1 MAVIPELIPKKF
13 TASYSFI
20 SKEIEPNHFRY
31 VETKVKDELADWLV
45 ANGFEAKDHFYS
57 NFKFLRNELGQEHLM
72 SQEIQKPE
80 DGFMEYVAK
89 LK

>member
-13 TASYSFI
+13 TASYSF
-20 SKEIEPNHFRY
+20 SLKETEPNHFRY
-31 VETKVKDELADWLV
+31 FETRVKDELADWLV
-45 ANGFEAKDHFYS
+45 ANDFEAQDDFYS
-57 NFKFLRNELGQEHLM
+57 NFKFLRNELGQVHLM

-80 DGFMEYVAK
+80 DGFIEYVAK